1 VDLLLRLR
9 SGGVQLSGPE
19 DLQRLLE
26 LEDELLLC
34 WEPLLEFR
42 WYGVEEPASSDRLD
56 LNHAPMA
63 DLQRRLSAWPQ
74 GRLQRLMRERRRRP
88 LQDLADLQERLALP
102 PAAVE
107 ELIGK
112 VCFGAGPAG
121 PALPP
126 PLPRQDLPDSL
137 PPLRWLLHGRP
148 ASSSPMTES
157 PSTSLGTAPAP
168 WLELSSEQLITW
180 QRRVVD
186 LQRQVARDPATTQGN
201 QLSLLA
207 EPTAPV
213 QGATRQRRAIPWSLT
228 PQSLEFWRWPRA
240 PQQGAAIYF
249 VIDRPPHLDGHLL
262 LYVGET
268 GRADQRW
275 RGEHD
280 CKTYLAAYT
289 EAIHRA
295 ALASRLSI
303 RFWCD
308 VPAAVEPRRRLEQE
322 LIQRWRPPF
331 NKETRD
337 RWATPFTSDPA

>member
-1 VDLLLRLR
+1 M
-9 SGGVQLSGPE
+9 
-19 DLQRLLE
+19 
-26 LEDELLLC
+26 
-34 WEPLLEFR
+34 
-42 WYGVEEPASSDRLD
+42 AS
-56 LNHAPMA
+56 
-63 DLQRRLSAWPQ
+63 
-74 GRLQRLMRERRRRP
+74 
-88 LQDLADLQERLALP
+88 
-102 PAAVE
+102 
-107 ELIGK
+107 
-112 VCFGAGPAG
+112 
-121 PALPP
+121 
-126 PLPRQDLPDSL
+126 PRQ
-137 PPLRWLLHGRP
+137 
-148 ASSSPMTES
+148 
-157 PSTSLGTAPAP
+157 TSLFQPHDGVPIAIQGTGPAP
-168 WLELSSEQLITW
+168 WMELSSEQLITW
-180 QRRVVD
+180 QRRVVE
-186 LQRQVARDPATTQGN
+186 LQKDVAQGSRETQGN

-207 EPTAPV
+207 EPTARSAGGH
-213 QGATRQRRAIPWSLT
+213 QATTCDPLELT
-228 PQSLEFWRWPRA
+228 PQSLDFWRWPRA
-240 PQQGAAIYF
+240 PQRGAAIYF

-308 VPAAVEPRRRLEQE
+308 VPAAVEPRRRLERE